1 MLAANTRLL
10 SEPHDG
16 NDTYGEQQSD
26 VLDRGSGGQYPSWV
40 GISHE
45 RSNDKLGV
53 WRQRLSVG
61 IGLDY
66 GGQSK
71 RCDECRERPGD
82 SYGSGNGSG
91 GMKSRRGLGSLV
103 DPEEWTDA
111 YAETEHCGIPG
122 KLGGQ
127 SRGGVGSLVSYLL
140 ILRRAFCYTWFAT
153 WCEYSAELMRCR

>member
-45 RSNDKLGV
+45 RSSDKLGV

-153 WCEYSAELMRCR
+153 WCEYSAELMHCR